1 MIKKSFI
8 LLFILLIILLS
19 TNLMAEE
26 ISFYAGEVKVER
38 DNKIFNVKTLPFE
51 LKVEDKIIVDKDSRA
66 EITFPSGNVI
76 ILAEETNINWNELQ
90 LMNAEQKQS
99 AWYENIWTTV
109 ERLTT
114 RRSELE
120 QETSTATAA
129 VRGDE
134 DYIELYWKEDKIEL
148 PTDEKILQSISILEE
163 MLVENEKL
171 NDETISEIKYTIAQC
186 YIQVEDIENAKNI
199 LNEIIIKYPDTDY
212 GEDAKKQLELL
223 ETAQ

>member
-1 MIKKSFI
+1 M
-8 LLFILLIILLS
+8 
-19 TNLMAEE
+19 
-26 ISFYAGEVKVER
+26 
-38 DNKIFNVKTLPFE
+38 
-51 LKVEDKIIVDKDSRA
+51 
-66 EITFPSGNVI
+66 
-76 ILAEETNINWNELQ
+76 
-90 LMNAEQKQS
+90 
-99 AWYENIWTTV
+99 
-109 ERLTT
+109 
-114 RRSELE
+114 
-120 QETSTATAA
+120 
-129 VRGDE
+129 
-134 DYIELYWKEDKIEL
+134 